1 MKLRGSD
8 RKWQGN
14 DGKYSAFGVGGTY
27 STLIHELPY
36 FLTFRQ
42 LETGGNTTRHIFVP
56 LDDLKEEVIYDLDE
70 VHQVGT
76 FVKISQ
82 LSGSPNK
89 LQLTLEGHRRIEI
102 ISAAATEQEEGP
114 VEKFLSG
121 ADEEDEEVEV
131 EISLI
136 VKFESKGLILLYL
149 RPSFCSSVCPLCDK
163 KSFLEF
169 LS

>member
-1 MKLRGSD
+1 MTENSDGKLRG
-8 RKWQGN
+8 RGREMMGMMGN
-14 DGKYSAFGVGGTY
+14 VRSSV
-27 STLIHELPY
+27 
-36 FLTFRQ
+36 
-42 LETGGNTTRHIFVP
+42 LEGPIRLWSITHIFVAS
-56 LDDLKEEVIYDLDE
+56 DDLKQEVIYDLDE

-114 VEKFLSG
+114 VEKFLSR

-131 EISLI
+131 YLYGISL
-136 VKFESKGLILLYL
+136 
-149 RPSFCSSVCPLCDK
+149 
-163 KSFLEF
+163 
-169 LS
+169 